1 MKKFLASKYF
11 LVISI
16 VLILVFNAVLF
27 LSVATWKEELFELA
41 SFWGLY
47 ISVMIMFISLLSLG
61 IISNKNIKG
70 QNLFSSLILPVSG
83 FGILLGIILFFFVAK
98 LKLAIVL
105 IPYIIFVGII
115 AIGFVTGFVYQ
126 NYLDNLDEKIV
137 KVIDMNGL
145 VEFLLNL
152 QNRTSNSVIKTTL
165 VKLIEKASFKVKDE
179 ENTELKKIEKRIFE
193 YALFIEKDIK
203 NNNVNNFLM
212 NAETLE
218 KLLDQRGNY

>member
-27 LSVATWKEELFELA
+27 LSVTTWKEELFELA

-83 FGILLGIILFFFVAK
+83 FGVLLGIVLFFFVAK

-105 IPYIIFVGII
+105 IPYIIFVGIMV
-115 AIGFVTGFVYQ
+115 IGFVTGFVYQ
-126 NYLDNLDEKIV
+126 NHLDNIDEKIV

-179 ENTELKKIEKRIFE
+179 EKTELKKIEKRIFE

-203 NNNVNNFLM
+203 NDNVNNFLM

>member
-1 MKKFLASKYF
+1 
-11 LVISI
+11 
-16 VLILVFNAVLF
+16 
-27 LSVATWKEELFELA
+27 
-41 SFWGLY
+41 
-47 ISVMIMFISLLSLG
+47 MFISLLSLG

-83 FGILLGIILFFFVAK
+83 FGVLLGIILFFFVAK

-105 IPYIIFVGII
+105 IPYIIFVGIMV
-115 AIGFVTGFVYQ
+115 IGFVTGFAYQ
-126 NYLDNLDEKIV
+126 NHLDNIDEKIV

-179 ENTELKKIEKRIFE
+179 EKTELKKIEKRIFE

-203 NNNVNNFLM
+203 NDNVNNFLM

>member
-126 NYLDNLDEKIV
+126 NHLDNLDEKIV

-179 ENTELKKIEKRIFE
+179 ENTEIKKIEKRIFE

>member
-27 LSVATWKEELFELA
+27 LSVATWKEELFDLA

-47 ISVMIMFISLLSLG
+47 ISVMIMFVSLLSLG

-83 FGILLGIILFFFVAK
+83 FGVLLGIILFFFVAK

-105 IPYIIFVGII
+105 IPYIIFVGIMV
-115 AIGFVTGFVYQ
+115 IGFVTGFVYQ
-126 NYLDNLDEKIV
+126 NHLDNIDEKIV

-179 ENTELKKIEKRIFE
+179 EKTELKKIEKRIFE

>member
-27 LSVATWKEELFELA
+27 LSVTTWKEELFELA

-47 ISVMIMFISLLSLG
+47 TSVMIMFISLLSLG

-83 FGILLGIILFFFVAK
+83 FGILLGIVLFFFVAK

-105 IPYIIFVGII
+105 IPYIIFVGIMV
-115 AIGFVTGFVYQ
+115 IGFVTGFVYQ
-126 NYLDNLDEKIV
+126 NHLGNIDEKIV

-179 ENTELKKIEKRIFE
+179 EKIELKKIEKRIFE

-203 NNNVNNFLM
+203 NDNVNNFLM

>member
-11 LVISI
+11 LVVSI

-27 LSVATWKEELFELA
+27 LSVTTWKEELFELA

-61 IISNKNIKG
+61 VISNKNIKG

-83 FGILLGIILFFFVAK
+83 FGVLLGIVLFFFVAK

-105 IPYIIFVGII
+105 IPYIIFVGIMV
-115 AIGFVTGFVYQ
+115 IGFITGFAYQ
-126 NYLDNLDEKIV
+126 NHLDNIDEKIV

-165 VKLIEKASFKVKDE
+165 VKLIEKASFKAKDE
-179 ENTELKKIEKRIFE
+179 EKIELKKIEKRIFE

-203 NNNVNNFLM
+203 NDNVNNFLM